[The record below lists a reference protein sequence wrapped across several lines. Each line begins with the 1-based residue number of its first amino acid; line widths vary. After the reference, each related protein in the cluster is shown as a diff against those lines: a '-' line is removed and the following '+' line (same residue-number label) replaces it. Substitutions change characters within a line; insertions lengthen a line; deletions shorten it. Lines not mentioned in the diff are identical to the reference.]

1 MVVSRHE
8 TIEIRVDGAL
18 RWTHRE
24 AHGGEPQAL
33 EYHIGASP
41 RSAIRGEF
49 AATGPRAILE
59 LRRSDESRSSSRSGG
74 RRALEHVHEV
84 RIDLPALDVERR
96 TDRANLRAAP
106 GIQLADDA
114 PRRGPHVA
122 VVPARRGRRCGARSY
137 ECRLALPRSGVVLPV
152 QEILVAHGTRRRAL
166 SVVVSEGEPAVEPA
180 RVDDAPLFGE
190 RAGRV
195 VLALLLA
202 LRRAGIERL
211 RRTIGEDA
219 RSGRLRHFGLQNEPQ
234 FVPPVPRVD
243 AAAQDAEVVVV
254 ALPRDGLQIGRTGHH
269 RSEGGCPFSL
279 S

>member
-122 VVPARRGRRCGARSY
+122 VVPARRGRPASRRRDKDSFEKGCVGLTLRGPELRVPACPSTLRRRPPSTGDPRCARDPAPSAVCCS
-137 ECRLALPRSGVVLPV
+137 E
-152 QEILVAHGTRRRAL
+152 RRRA
-166 SVVVSEGEPAVEPA
+166 
-180 RVDDAPLFGE
+180 
-190 RAGRV
+190 
-195 VLALLLA
+195 
-202 LRRAGIERL
+202 
-211 RRTIGEDA
+211 
-219 RSGRLRHFGLQNEPQ
+219 SGGASSR
-234 FVPPVPRVD
+234 
-243 AAAQDAEVVVV
+243 
-254 ALPRDGLQIGRTGHH
+254 
-269 RSEGGCPFSL
+269 
-279 S
+279 